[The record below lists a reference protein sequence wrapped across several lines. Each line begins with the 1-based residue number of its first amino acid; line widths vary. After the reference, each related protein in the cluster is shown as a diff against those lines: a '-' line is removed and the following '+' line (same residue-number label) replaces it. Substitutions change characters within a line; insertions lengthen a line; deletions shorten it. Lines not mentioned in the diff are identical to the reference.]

1 MRSQLQRDQR
11 NYKAV
16 HGQRGFSDAHRAQDD
31 PEANPFSAEEDP
43 MNFNP
48 DDPKWTAYVL
58 GEMEESDRAALELEL
73 ESSAEAREFVE
84 ELRFAVSIM
93 KEGLAAETVLG
104 LTPEQQTMVRASAG
118 SRRESRNPFKRRL
131 SMPATPTVWAA
142 AGLVAASLLVAV
154 TLAPSF
160 LRSRQASQ
168 SATLKTQ
175 PDITVTAPVLENP
188 QENARQQPHPSGGA
202 VTSAREASAPLQA
215 FDSAAKDEK
224 EIPENKLQ
232 NLPTSGRSVDNLVVL
247 DRQQGQAGQQGQ
259 QGQQA
264 GAQET
269 DRRRNGVLSG
279 VLGGVLKAQE
289 EAAPPPPPAAAA
301 PPPPPAAIATALADR
316 AAMAS
321 GAADRTDRI
330 APSVPRDAFN
340 GYDPI
345 TDNPFVAVSQQPL
358 ATFSS
363 NVDTASY
370 ANVRRFLTRNQWP
383 PKDAVRIEELINYF
397 SYEYPQA
404 SGPNPVTPNMEVAA
418 APWNPQ
424 HRLVRVGIKAKDV
437 PMGQKP
443 SNLVFL
449 IDVSGSM
456 STPER
461 LPLLKSGLRM
471 LVDKLTEGDK
481 VSIVTY
487 AGASGIALQPTSGDR
502 KNDILRVIEGLQAQ
516 GGTNGGAGIQ
526 TAYEMAVSNFINGG
540 VNRVI
545 LATDGDFN
553 IGITNQNDLVRLIED
568 KARSGVFLTVLGF
581 GNNFKDSLL
590 VKLADRGHGNYAFI
604 DGLNEARKVLV
615 EQMGSTLMTVAKDV
629 KIQIEFNPAQ
639 VTAYRLIGYENRVL
653 GAQDFN
659 NDQKDAGDMGA
670 GHTVTALFEVV
681 PRGVEINVDA
691 VNLLRYQPQ
700 PQPQPLAR
708 DAQTSR
714 EMLNLKIRYKD
725 PEASESRLLSV
736 PLVDRG
742 GSFANAS
749 ADFRFAAAVAGFGM
763 ILRDSPYKGSANLD
777 WVIATATSS
786 RGADKNGYRQEFI
799 GLAERASQIRGR

>member
-1 MRSQLQRDQR
+1 MRSQLQGDQR
-11 NYKAV
+11 NYKTV
-16 HGQRGFSDAHRAQDD
+16 HGQRGFPDAHRAQNDS
-31 PEANPFSAEEDP
+31 EANTFSAEEDP

-58 GEMEESDRAALELEL
+58 GEMKESDRAAVELEL

-84 ELRFAVSIM
+84 ELQLAASLM

-118 SRRESRNPFKRRL
+118 SRRESRNPFKRWL

-168 SATLKTQ
+168 FAALKT
-175 PDITVTAPVLENP
+175 PDMPATVTVLENGREKAP
-188 QENARQQPHPSGGA
+188 QQPQAGAGGA
-202 VTSAREASAPLQA
+202 VTNATEASVHSQA
-215 FDSAAKDEK
+215 FDSATKDEK
-224 EIPENKLQ
+224 EIAENKLQ
-232 NLPTSGRSVDNLVVL
+232 NPPTSGRSFDNLVLL
-247 DRQQGQAGQQGQ
+247 DRQQGQAQQQGQ
-259 QGQQA
+259 QSN
-264 GAQET
+264 
-269 DRRRNGVLSG
+269 DRRRNEAVPSG
-279 VLGGVLKAQE
+279 VPSGVLKAQV
-289 EAAPPPPPAAAA
+289 EAPSAGPGVGNGIGPGQGGGVGGGKGSGVGAGETAPLPPPAAAA
-301 PPPPPAAIATALADR
+301 PPPPPAAIANALADR
-316 AAMAS
+316 AAKAS
-321 GAADRTDRI
+321 EAADRFDRI
-330 APSVPRDAFN
+330 VPSVPRDAVN

-345 TDNPFVAVSQQPL
+345 TDNPFVAVSREPL

-370 ANVRRFLTRNQWP
+370 ANVRRFLTRNQLP

-404 SGPNPVTPNMEVAA
+404 SGPNPITGNTEVAA

-424 HRLVRVGIKAKDV
+424 HRLVRVGIKAKDI
-437 PMGQKP
+437 PMSQKP

-471 LVDKLTEGDK
+471 LVDKLTESDK

-568 KARSGVFLTVLGF
+568 KAKSGG
-581 GNNFKDSLL
+581 
-590 VKLADRGHGNYAFI
+590 
-604 DGLNEARKVLV
+604 
-615 EQMGSTLMTVAKDV
+615 
-629 KIQIEFNPAQ
+629 
-639 VTAYRLIGYENRVL
+639 
-653 GAQDFN
+653 
-659 NDQKDAGDMGA
+659 
-670 GHTVTALFEVV
+670 
-681 PRGVEINVDA
+681 
-691 VNLLRYQPQ
+691 
-700 PQPQPLAR
+700 
-708 DAQTSR
+708 
-714 EMLNLKIRYKD
+714 
-725 PEASESRLLSV
+725 
-736 PLVDRG
+736 
-742 GSFANAS
+742 
-749 ADFRFAAAVAGFGM
+749 
-763 ILRDSPYKGSANLD
+763 
-777 WVIATATSS
+777 
-786 RGADKNGYRQEFI
+786 
-799 GLAERASQIRGR
+799 

>member
-1 MRSQLQRDQR
+1 MRSQLQGDQR

-16 HGQRGFSDAHRAQDD
+16 HGQRGFPDAHRAQNHS
-31 PEANPFSAEEDP
+31 EANPFSAEEDP

-118 SRRESRNPFKRRL
+118 SRSESRNPFKQRL

-142 AGLVAASLLVAV
+142 GLVAASLLVAV
-154 TLAPSF
+154 IVAPSF
-160 LRSRQASQ
+160 LRSRQASP
-168 SATLKTQ
+168 SFTLKTQ
-175 PDITVTAPVLENP
+175 PDITVTAPVRENP
-188 QENARQQPHPSGGA
+188 QENARQQPHPNGGA
-202 VTSAREASAPLQA
+202 VTSAREASAPLQK

-224 EIPENKLQ
+224 EIPQNKLQ
-232 NLPTSGRSVDNLVVL
+232 DLPTSGRSVDNLVVL

-316 AAMAS
+316 AAMES
-321 GAADRTDRI
+321 EAAGRFDRI
-330 APSVPRDAFN
+330 VPSVPRDAN
-340 GYDPI
+340 GYDAI
-345 TDNPFVAVSQQPL
+345 TDNPFVAVSTQPL

-370 ANVRRFLTRNQWP
+370 ANVRSFLTRNQWP

-404 SGPNPVTPNMEVAA
+404 SGPNPITPNMEVAA

-604 DGLNEARKVLV
+604 DGLNEARKVLA

-670 GHTVTALFEVV
+670 DHTVTALFEVV
-681 PRGVEINVDA
+681 PRGVQINVPGLDP
-691 VNLLRYQPQ
+691 LRYQQQ

-736 PLVDRG
+736 PLVD
-742 GSFANAS
+742 
-749 ADFRFAAAVAGFGM
+749 
-763 ILRDSPYKGSANLD
+763 
-777 WVIATATSS
+777 
-786 RGADKNGYRQEFI
+786 
-799 GLAERASQIRGR
+799 

>member
-1 MRSQLQRDQR
+1 
-11 NYKAV
+11 
-16 HGQRGFSDAHRAQDD
+16 
-31 PEANPFSAEEDP
+31 

-118 SRRESRNPFKRRL
+118 SRSESRNPFKQRL

-142 AGLVAASLLVAV
+142 GLVAASLLVAV
-154 TLAPSF
+154 IVAPSF

-168 SATLKTQ
+168 SATLKASLTQ
-175 PDITVTAPVLENP
+175 PDMPATAPVLEN
-188 QENARQQPHPSGGA
+188 AREKALQQPQPSATDA
-202 VTSAREASAPLQA
+202 VTSAREASVHSQA
-215 FDSAAKDEK
+215 LDLEAKDQKK
-224 EIPENKLQ
+224 EIPENKLDR
-232 NLPTSGRSVDNLVVL
+232 LVTERSAANRVPF
-247 DRQQGQAGQQGQ
+247 DRQQTQAGQQGQ
-259 QGQQA
+259 QQQPGTLGALRSAASSAQQGQQGQQGPQG
-264 GAQET
+264 GAEP
-269 DRRRNGVLSG
+269 DRRRNEGVLR
-279 VLGGVLKAQE
+279 AQE

-316 AAMAS
+316 AAISS

-700 PQPQPLAR
+700 PQPQPQPLAR

-714 EMLNLKIRYKD
+714 DMLNLKIRYKD